1 MLHLD
6 CFYHVERS
14 GCLRIV
20 VLLGDV
26 PKLELHISL
35 ITARHQEPREL
46 AAQTNLVNRKVMH
59 IEQCVL

>member
-1 MLHLD
+1 MLDLD

-26 PKLELHISL
+26 PKHELHISL
-35 ITARHQEPREL
+35 IAARDQESREL
-46 AAQTNLVNRKVMH
+46 TAQTNLVHRNVMH